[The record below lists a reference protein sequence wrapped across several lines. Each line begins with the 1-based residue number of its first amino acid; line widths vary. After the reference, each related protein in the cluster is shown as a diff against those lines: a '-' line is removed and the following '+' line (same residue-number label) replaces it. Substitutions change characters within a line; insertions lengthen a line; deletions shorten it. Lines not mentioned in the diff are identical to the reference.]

1 LALNVKRRN
10 ENERFELRNVFEKR
24 SRNMMF
30 QYTRKDNTLY
40 VAIIGAVDDHNTPA
54 FKDHLQSLMDQPF
67 QEVIF
72 DFSQMQLI
80 CSSGIGRLLLF
91 YRKVMAGG
99 RRMRVKGVSDYIH
112 NLFQFTNLDL
122 LFPIE
127 K

>member
-1 LALNVKRRN
+1 
-10 ENERFELRNVFEKR
+10 
-24 SRNMMF
+24 MIF
-30 QYTRKDNTLY
+30 QYIRKDNTLY
-40 VAIIGAVDDHNTPA
+40 VTIIGAVDDQNTPT
-54 FKDHLQSLMDQPF
+54 FKDHLLTLVDQPF

-72 DFSQMQLI
+72 DFSQMQFI

-91 YRKVMAGG
+91 YRKVMSGG

>member
-1 LALNVKRRN
+1 
-10 ENERFELRNVFEKR
+10 
-24 SRNMMF
+24 MF
-30 QYTRKDNTLY
+30 QYVQKGNTLY
-40 VAIIGAVDDHNTPA
+40 VSIIGAVDDHNTPA
-54 FKDHLQSLMDQPF
+54 FKDHLQSLMGQPF

-72 DFSQMQLI
+72 DFSRMQLI

-91 YRKVMAGG
+91 YRKVMADG
-99 RRMRVKGVSDYIH
+99 RRMRVKGVSNYIL